1 MLQDILKGKQ
11 TEIDF
16 INGRIVEYAKT
27 LGITVDINEMLT
39 SVIKGL
45 ERGVM

>member
-16 INGRIVEYAKT
+16 INGRVLKYAQD
-27 LGITVDINEMLT
+27 LGMKVPINMLLT
-39 SVIKGL
+39 YLIKGL
-45 ERGVM
+45 ERSFD